1 MKGRFS
7 LEIESRRVI
16 YQLSLERKVTV
27 IKGNSGTGKT
37 SMIRILSDYVE
48 LGKDSGVH
56 IRKSSDYDIKIL
68 ENRTDWHQELEQA
81 HNCIMFVDEDVR
93 YLYDKN
99 FQSVFQGADC
109 YIVIISRSGMFQ
121 QLPYAISSIY
131 ELQTRKNGKTSVVQM
146 YRIYHER
153 FEESSAS
160 YVITEDSNAGYE
172 MMQPPPPCGSYHP
185 HRSCRIVSAW
195 TMIAAWSTAISPQS
209 LTVND
214 SSRISPGR
222 LLRSTSAQ
230 VSRPFS
236 WFFTESR

>member
-16 YQLSLERKVTV
+16 YQLSLERKATV

-93 YLYDKN
+93 HLYDKIC
-99 FQSVFQGADC
+99 D
-109 YIVIISRSGMFQ
+109 
-121 QLPYAISSIY
+121 
-131 ELQTRKNGKTSVVQM
+131 
-146 YRIYHER
+146 
-153 FEESSAS
+153 
-160 YVITEDSNAGYE
+160 
-172 MMQPPPPCGSYHP
+172 
-185 HRSCRIVSAW
+185 HRG
-195 TMIAAWSTAISPQS
+195 Q
-209 LTVND
+209 
-214 SSRISPGR
+214 
-222 LLRSTSAQ
+222 
-230 VSRPFS
+230 
-236 WFFTESR
+236 